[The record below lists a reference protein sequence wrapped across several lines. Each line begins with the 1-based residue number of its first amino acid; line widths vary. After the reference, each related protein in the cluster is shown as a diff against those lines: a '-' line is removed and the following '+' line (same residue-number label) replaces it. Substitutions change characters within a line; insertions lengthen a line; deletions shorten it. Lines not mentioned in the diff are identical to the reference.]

1 MRFLAYES
9 VKKIKSKQLTTAA
22 EFKEMNLK
30 LTLDKN
36 KIPDTDWEVW
46 IIISFLS
53 LFLRGGVSHYWLLEQ
68 EKVISV
74 SHYIPNYLERTGEA
88 D

>member
-1 MRFLAYES
+1 MHFLACES
-9 VKKIKSKQLTTAA
+9 VKKKKKAKSKQLTTAA

-30 LTLDKN
+30 PTLDKY

-53 LFLRGGVSHYWLLEQ
+53 LFLRGESAIIGY
-68 EKVISV
+68 
-74 SHYIPNYLERTGEA
+74 
-88 D
+88 